1 MGLTARN
8 NVRQGDLVAAVL
20 RGSWRTVP
28 QPPELTVAQLD
39 SIVPQLIGT
48 GAAGLAWR
56 VIGRDPGMAVSRP
69 GQRLWEVWMLEVGRA
84 GAQRRQLL
92 DVVQRTSAAGLD
104 PLLIKGWSVARH
116 YPGPGLRPS
125 ADIDLCLRPEEESLG
140 RGVVSEM
147 SAAVDLDHVE
157 ELEGETIEALFER
170 SIVVELDGLPVRLA
184 GPADELRILC
194 LHFLKHGGWRPLWLC
209 DIAMLC
215 ERSPESAEQ
224 ASSGAGRVHEY
235 VRAAIGLAQQLL
247 GAEGA
252 EPLPP
257 PRWMLSAVRRE
268 WGSPI
273 KTRAR
278 GPLPPVLPL
287 RLFLR
292 DLSGRL
298 PNALAATVATNA
310 PMERMPHV
318 LVRVAGAANRG
329 HQYLQSR
336 KVGR

>member
-8 NVRQGDLVAAVL
+8 NARQGDLVAAVL
-20 RGSWRTVP
+20 RGSWRTDPP
-28 QPPELTVAQLD
+28 QPEFTVPQLD
-39 SIVPQLIGT
+39 SIVPQLVGT

-56 VIGRDPGMAVSRP
+56 VVSHDAELAASQP
-69 GQRLWEVWMLEVGRA
+69 GQRLWEAWMLEVGRA
-84 GAQRRQLL
+84 GAQRRQLF

-125 ADIDLCLRPEEESLG
+125 ADIDLCLRPEEEAAG
-140 RGVVSEM
+140 RGVVSGM
-147 SAAVDLDHVE
+147 SAALDFDHLE
-157 ELEGETIEALFER
+157 ELEGETIEALFDR

-184 GPADELRILC
+184 GPVDELRILC

-215 ERSPESAEQ
+215 ERSPESAEH

-235 VRAAIGLAQQLL
+235 VRAAIGLAHQLL

-252 EPLPP
+252 GTSPP
-257 PRWMLSAVRRE
+257 PRWMVSAVRRE

-273 KTRAR
+273 KIRAR
-278 GPLPPVLPL
+278 GPLAPVLPW
-287 RLFLR
+287 RRFLK
-292 DLSGRL
+292 DLPGRF
-298 PNALAATVATNA
+298 PNAVAATAATNA
-310 PMERMPHV
+310 PLTGSPRAV
-318 LVRVAGAANRG
+318 VRLAAIGAGCRRHIGKNF
-329 HQYLQSR
+329 
-336 KVGR
+336 